1 MLDAR
6 ERERVH
12 YHMGYLSVSPAAAIA
27 FGLPT
32 KAVQTLFIVD
42 LAINDLL
49 PEAEP
54 RVRRLLKV
62 LDEIEEKMI
71 DGQSFLV
78 ADQIDDMHIRKDHID
93 ALEDEYS
100 RWASRLADEIGAPLY
115 PGSTKFAKLFARIG
129 GGGNIPVKTNM

>member
-12 YHMGYLSVSPAAAIA
+12 YHMGYLSVAPPAAIA

-54 RVRRLLKV
+54 RVRRLLDV
-62 LDEIEEKMI
+62 LDKIECRMI
-71 DGQSFLV
+71 DGQDYLV
-78 ADQIDDMHIRKDHID
+78 AEQLDDIKIRRDHID

-115 PGSTKFAKLFARIG
+115 PGSTKFARLFARIG